1 MVKDVSEYSCMEYVA
16 PFWKGDAV
24 YAESVF
30 VLENALGEIR
40 PFRLAYPVRKVISV
54 RSADLRTTY
63 EQNMDYRVNEYG
75 ELEIIRGG
83 RIPYMEWKDYRF
95 PVFDSTRDDRIA
107 SADALGAQLVG
118 ELFSDREGIRAY
130 SLAVSYTHEESTR
143 YDITKGKQERFVRVM
158 RLLKEKHALTVAS
171 YGDSITYGWA
181 ASGMQDIRKPP
192 FCKPYA
198 EMVVDALGQKYA
210 ADVRHVNCAVSG
222 KCTDWGLEDENI
234 ASVTQ
239 EKPDLV
245 ILAFGMNDAGVF
257 RPEVFEQNLR
267 GIISKI
273 RKACPQTEFL
283 LISPILPN
291 PNTAFTAGSSIF
303 NYHREYP
310 HAFLAIER
318 DTEGVGYANVTAVHE
333 RLLERKN
340 LRDTLSNNVNHPND
354 FMHRVYAQ
362 VALKTLLGD
371 EFS

>member
-1 MVKDVSEYSCMEYVA
+1 MEYVA

-63 EQNMDYRVNEYG
+63 EQNRDYRVNEYG

-143 YDITKGKQERFVRVM
+143 YDIAKGKQERFARVM
-158 RLLKEKHALTVAS
+158 RLLKEKHALTVVS

-222 KCTDWGLEDENI
+222 KCTDWYWRMK
-234 ASVTQ
+234 A
-239 EKPDLV
+239 
-245 ILAFGMNDAGVF
+245 
-257 RPEVFEQNLR
+257 LR
-267 GIISKI
+267 
-273 RKACPQTEFL
+273 L
-283 LISPILPN
+283 
-291 PNTAFTAGSSIF
+291 
-303 NYHREYP
+303 
-310 HAFLAIER
+310 
-318 DTEGVGYANVTAVHE
+318 
-333 RLLERKN
+333 
-340 LRDTLSNNVNHPND
+340 
-354 FMHRVYAQ
+354 
-362 VALKTLLGD
+362 
-371 EFS
+371 